1 MLWDNIYKPYCASTA
16 VAAFWRQHA
25 LKTWQNISRL
35 PIIKDDTIHFP
46 LVLQLKASNSIFC
59 RVHRYVGQFMNLGLA
74 QVISSAEMRAEN
86 NTFVLISWNYVSI
99 HIIAPKRKLT
109 FIHMAFVDL
118 VNEYGPL
125 WQEEIIIFTNITK

>member
-1 MLWDNIYKPYCASTA
+1 
-16 VAAFWRQHA
+16 
-25 LKTWQNISRL
+25 
-35 PIIKDDTIHFP
+35 
-46 LVLQLKASNSIFC
+46 
-59 RVHRYVGQFMNLGLA
+59 MNLGLA